1 MLFSVSQV
9 VEGGEKQQNS
19 KVKHVTYVAFYWV
32 SSLWLPLK
40 LMLFQGWLF
49 IKSLRVIP
57 QKTLWMI
64 IFSKVLFVILH
75 KVDQMFTFKAFLYRQ
90 TYTLA
95 QVPSILG
102 WFLSYS
108 FLLTSLRLNLYRV
121 LFGTE

>member
-32 SSLWLPLK
+32 SSLRLPLK

>member
-9 VEGGEKQQNS
+9 VEGGEKHQNS

-32 SSLWLPLK
+32 SSLRLPLK